1 MVETP
6 PFDDRRFRDVLGH
19 LPSGVVAITAVAADG
34 EPTGMVVG
42 TFTSVSLDPPL
53 VAFFVDQKS
62 TSFPRMREAGV
73 FCANILSARQEPIC
87 RALAARGGQKFVDVE
102 WHPAESGAPIL
113 EGAVAW
119 VDCDID
125 SVSEAGD
132 HFIVIGRVRHLSIS
146 TPTIPLLFFQ
156 GGFGGFAPG
165 SLALDS
171 RAGLFDSLRTVER
184 VRAGMEA
191 LALELGADCFAHAL
205 SGGNITVVA
214 AAYAPRGSRTYP
226 RVGFHIPLVPPWA
239 EPFLAW
245 APAEQLAA
253 WVHQLRQDSRGRY
266 DVDAVYSNI
275 LEIREAGWAFT
286 VRTAVE
292 DDGGLLEALV
302 RYGYTPAIER
312 ELADLIRSVGKHGDH
327 SSLEELP
334 AGAVRTL
341 CAPVLDSNGQLALM
355 LALHNLPTDLPA
367 KHART
372 YLERLLELTASATP
386 ADPS

>member
-1 MVETP
+1 MIETT
-6 PFDDRRFRDVLGH
+6 PFDGRRFRDVLGH
-19 LPSGVVAITAVAADG
+19 LPSGVVAITAVDSDG

-62 TSFPRMREAGV
+62 SSFPRMREAGV

-87 RALAARGGQKFVDVE
+87 RALAARGGQKFAGIE
-102 WHPAESGAPIL
+102 WHPAKSGSPIL
-113 EGAVAW
+113 EDAVAW

-132 HFIVIGRVRHLSIS
+132 HFIVIGRVRDLAIN

-171 RAGLFDSLRTVER
+171 REELFGTLRTVER
-184 VRAGMEA
+184 VRAGMES
-191 LALELGADCFAHAL
+191 LALELGADCFAHAV

-214 AAYAPRGSRTYP
+214 AAYAPQRSSTYP

-245 APAEQLAA
+245 APAEDMTA
-253 WVHQLRQDSRGRY
+253 WVEMLRQDARGRY
-266 DVDAVYSNI
+266 DVDDVYSNI
-275 LEIREAGWAFT
+275 LEVRKTGWAFT
-286 VRTAVE
+286 VRTDVE
-292 DDGGLLEALV
+292 DDAGTLEALV

-312 ELADLIRSVGKHGDH
+312 ELVDLIRTVGRHGDPN
-327 SSLEELP
+327 SLDELP

-341 CAPVLDSNGQLALM
+341 CAPVLDSRGHLTLM
-355 LALHNLPTDLPA
+355 LALHNLPADLPA
-367 KHART
+367 KQART
-372 YLERLLELTASATP
+372 YLERLLELTRSATP
-386 ADPS
+386 SDPS